1 MKPLTGVIPAIVTPM
16 NDDGTVD
23 EASLRRLVAYERDEG
38 ADGLLILGLSG
49 EGVMLSVEERER
61 VTDIVV
67 AESDGIPLLVGCS
80 ADTTA
85 AAVQLVT
92 GAVARGAD
100 AVMVAPPR
108 RPGQTPDDARAHYR
122 AVSEAAGNC
131 DVMVQDA
138 PFAVGFELG
147 VELVLELSQELDNLR
162 SYKIEALPYWENAT
176 RAASVAEDGLRM
188 YGGHAGLYLPDVVDS
203 GAVGLI
209 PGPEFVA
216 PLKRAWDAYRA
227 GDRVA
232 GDREYRRL
240 LPALVFQAQSWAL
253 LVGVHKTLLHER
265 GVIAS
270 THSRLP
276 EANLSASTRARMLE
290 IARSI
295 DGAT

>member
-1 MKPLTGVIPAIVTPM
+1 MKPLTGIIPAIVTPLD
-16 NDDGTVD
+16 DDGDLD

-49 EGVMLSVEERER
+49 EGVMLTIEERER

-67 AESDGIPLLVGCS
+67 AEADGMPLLVGCS
-80 ADTTA
+80 ADTTN
-85 AAVQLVT
+85 AAVALVR

-108 RPGQTPDDARAHYR
+108 RPGQTKDDARAHYR
-122 AVSEAAGNC
+122 AVSAAAGTR

-147 VELVLELSQELDNLR
+147 VELVLELSDELDNVR
-162 SYKIEALPYWENAT
+162 SYKIEALPYWDNAI
-176 RAASVAEDGLRM
+176 RAASVAGDGIRM

-216 PLKRAWDAYRA
+216 PLKRAWQAYQS
-227 GDRVA
+227 GDREE

-253 LVGVHKTLLHER
+253 LVGSHKALLHER
-265 GVIAS
+265 GVIRS
-270 THSRLP
+270 TRSRLT
-276 EANLSASTRARMLE
+276 EANLSPSTSRRMLD
-290 IARSI
+290 IAHSI
-295 DGAT
+295 GA

>member
-1 MKPLTGVIPAIVTPM
+1 MKPLTGIIPAIVTPM
-16 NDDGTVD
+16 DDTGAID
-23 EASLRRLVAYERDEG
+23 EVSLRRLVAYERDEG

-49 EGVMLSVEERER
+49 EGVMLSVNERER

-67 AESDGIPLLVGCS
+67 AVADGMPLLVGCS
-80 ADTTA
+80 ADTTD
-85 AAVQLVT
+85 AAVALVR

-108 RPGQTPDDARAHYR
+108 RPDQTQDDARAHYR
-122 AVSEAAGNC
+122 AVSAAAGDC

-147 VELVLELSQELDNLR
+147 VELVLELSEARDNIR
-162 SYKIEALPYWENAT
+162 SYKIEALPYWDNAI
-176 RAASVAEDGLRM
+176 RAASVAGDGLRM
-188 YGGHAGLYLPDVVDS
+188 YGGHAGLYLPDVIDS

-216 PLKRAWDAYRA
+216 PLKRAWQSFQS
-227 GDRVA
+227 GDREA

-253 LVGVHKTLLHER
+253 LVGSHKTLLHDR

-270 THSRLP
+270 TRSRLT
-276 EANLSASTRARMLE
+276 EANLSPSVRNRVLE
-290 IARSI
+290 IERSI
-295 DGAT
+295 AV